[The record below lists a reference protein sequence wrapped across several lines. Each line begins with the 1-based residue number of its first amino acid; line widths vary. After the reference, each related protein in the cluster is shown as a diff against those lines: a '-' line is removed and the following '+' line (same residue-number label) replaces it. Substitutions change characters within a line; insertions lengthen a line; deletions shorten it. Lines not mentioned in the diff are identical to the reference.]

1 MPPHGGFTYLNNLI
15 MDYNFFLFTKLHE
28 IIFNP
33 KTEYDRLWKEL
44 ILLYED
50 WEVWDLEN
58 GRNIGTYES
67 ILNFLDKV
75 KELNA

>member
-1 MPPHGGFTYLNNLI
+1 ME
-15 MDYNFFLFTKLHE
+15 YNFFLFTKLHE

-33 KTEYDRLWKEL
+33 KTEYDILFDEL

-50 WEVWDLEN
+50 WQVWDTKN

-67 ILNFLDKV
+67 ILQFLDKV
-75 KELNA
+75 KEL